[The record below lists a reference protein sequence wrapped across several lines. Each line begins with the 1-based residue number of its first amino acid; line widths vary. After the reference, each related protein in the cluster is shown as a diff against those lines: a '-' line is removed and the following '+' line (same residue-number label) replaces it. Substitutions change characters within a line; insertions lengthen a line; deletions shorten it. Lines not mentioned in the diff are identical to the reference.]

1 MLALGYYTVKQG
13 TGIAARYIEARV
25 GKPSLIQETS
35 RLNLKEALKHPIKT
49 QQRLMNKP
57 KDVLKGVIL
66 NVRLIF
72 HFMYTF
78 VAFILVCSLT
88 FLFISIC

>member
-66 NVRLIF
+66 NVRLILNF
-72 HFMYTF
+72 TYIFIAF
-78 VAFILVCSLT
+78 V
-88 FLFISIC
+88 SICLLIFFPY